1 MAKAI
6 RLDKYLSDMGY
17 GTRTEVKTLI
27 RRGNVTVNENICK
40 SADVKINVDEDIVKC
55 KDSLV
60 DYEEFEYYILNK
72 PKGVVSA
79 TKDNLHDTVISL
91 IKTSKAK
98 GLFPVGRLDI
108 DTEGLLLITNNGALA
123 HELLSPKKHID
134 KTYLA
139 HIEGDIPKNA
149 ISIFAE
155 GIVLKD
161 KTKLLPAN
169 LEIVKK
175 YKNESGGEFT
185 EVKVTIHEGKFH
197 QVKRM
202 FEAVGTKVIYLKRI
216 SMGKL
221 VLPTELS
228 VGEYRKLRASEIT
241 FIKGLT

>member
-1 MAKAI
+1 MTKSI
-6 RLDKYLSDMGY
+6 RLDKYLADMGY
-17 GTRTEVKTLI
+17 GTRTEVKAFI
-27 RRGNVTVNENICK
+27 RSGNVKVNESVCK
-40 SADVKINVDEDIVKC
+40 SADVKVNIDKDIVKFR
-55 KDSLV
+55 DSLV

-79 TKDNLHDTVISL
+79 TKDNVHDTVISL

-98 GLFPVGRLDI
+98 DLFPVGRLDI

-139 HIEGDIPKNA
+139 HIEGNIPKNA
-149 ISIFAE
+149 AIIFSE
-155 GIVLKD
+155 GIILKD
-161 KTKLLPAN
+161 KTKLLPAK
-169 LEIVKK
+169 LEILKQ
-175 YKNESGGEFT
+175 YKNEADTEFT
-185 EVKVTIHEGKFH
+185 EVTVTIHEGKFH

-221 VLPTELS
+221 VLPNELN
-228 VGEYRKLRASEIT
+228 VGEYRKLEADEIN
-241 FIKGLT
+241 FIKDLT